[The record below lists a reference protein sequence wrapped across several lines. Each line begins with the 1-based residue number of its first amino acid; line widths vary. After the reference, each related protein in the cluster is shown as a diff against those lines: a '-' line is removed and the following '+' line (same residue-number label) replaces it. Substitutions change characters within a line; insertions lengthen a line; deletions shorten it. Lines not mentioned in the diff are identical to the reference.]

1 MIAILKKLANCAALF
16 LLLSACNTEQKQTFD
31 LLVVNASI
39 IDVAHGEVLT
49 NRLIGITKDTIRVVD
64 DMTNHNLFDAKRVI
78 DAQNKYVM
86 PGLWD
91 NHVHFR
97 GGDSLI
103 SENKNLL
110 PLFLAY
116 GVTTVRDAGGD
127 MTPSVLS
134 WRSQIQE
141 GKLDGPSIFSSG
153 PKLDGDNPAWAG
165 SIKVRTE
172 SDIKWA
178 MDSLEVID
186 VDYVK
191 MYDGS
196 LSKEM
201 FYGIIKEAEKRG
213 LKTTGHMPLS
223 ADIRQAI
230 DYGLDGSEH
239 IYYTLKACS
248 PLADS
253 LTSLNLGY
261 GMMDQ
266 IIASYDSILALDVFN
281 HMHEKQVFIT
291 PTLHIGKTLAEMLDV
306 DHSQDSLR
314 SYVGEGIQKTYQG
327 RIERAKKARANG
339 SNSRKKAE
347 EQTMDMIV
355 PMYEAGVNILA
366 GSDCGAFNSFVYPGQ
381 SIHQEL
387 LALGRA
393 GLTPQQV
400 LTTSLIN
407 GPKFFDLD
415 AYYGSVDPGKVADLL
430 LLDKNPLKNIEH
442 LKDIHTVIKRG
453 KTYNK
458 EALHKMMLEVKQI

>member
-1 MIAILKKLANCAALF
+1 MLKKLTISAVLL
-16 LLLSACNTEQKQTFD
+16 LLLSACDTKQKQSFD
-31 LLVVNASI
+31 LLIVNANI
-39 IDVAHGEVLT
+39 IDVAHGEVSP
-49 NRLIGITKDTIRVVD
+49 NRMIGISEDTIRVVD
-64 DMTNHNLFDAKRVI
+64 DMTNRDLYEAKQVI
-78 DAQNKYVM
+78 DAQRKYVM

-103 SENKNLL
+103 AENKNLL

-127 MTPSVLS
+127 ITPSVLK

-141 GKLDGPSIFSSG
+141 GKLAGSTIFSSG
-153 PKLDGDNPAWAG
+153 PKLDGEKPAWAG
-165 SIKVRTE
+165 SIKVSTE
-172 SDIKWA
+172 THIKWA
-178 MDSLEVID
+178 LDSLESID

-253 LTSLNLGY
+253 LTALDLGY

-266 IIASYDSILALDVFN
+266 IIASYDSTLALDFFKK
-281 HMHEKQVFIT
+281 MREKHVFIT

-306 DHSQDSLR
+306 DHSQDSMR
-314 SYVGEGIQKTYQG
+314 SYLGEGIQRTYQG

-339 SNSRKKAE
+339 STSRKKVE

-355 PMYEAGVNILA
+355 PMYDAGVNILA

-387 LALGRA
+387 TALVRA
-393 GLTPQQV
+393 GLSPQQAI
-400 LTTSLIN
+400 TTSVIN

-415 AYYGSVDPGKVADLL
+415 AYYGSVDAGKVADLL
-430 LLDKNPLKNIEH
+430 LLDKNPLENIEH
-442 LKDIHTVIKRG
+442 LKEIHTVIKRG
-453 KTYNK
+453 ETYDK
-458 EALHKMMLEVKQI
+458 EALHKMMQEVKH

>member
-1 MIAILKKLANCAALF
+1 MLKQLTISAAF
-16 LLLSACNTEQKQTFD
+16 VLLLIACDTKKPQTFD
-31 LLVVNASI
+31 LLIVNASI
-39 IDVAHGEVLT
+39 VDVQGGKVHP
-49 NRLIGITKDTIRVVD
+49 NRLIAISADTIRTVD
-64 DMTNHNLFDAKRVI
+64 DMANRDLFSGKQVI
-78 DAQNKYVM
+78 DAQQQYVM

-103 SENKNLL
+103 AENKNLL

-127 MTPSVLS
+127 ITPSVMD
-134 WRSQIQE
+134 WRSQVQA
-141 GKLDGPSIFSSG
+141 GTVAGPSIFSSG
-153 PKLDGDNPAWAG
+153 PKLDGENPAWAG

-172 SDIKWA
+172 SDIMKA
-178 MDSLEVID
+178 LDSLESID

-201 FYGIIKEAEKRG
+201 FYSIIKEAEKRG

-230 DYGLDGSEH
+230 DFGLDGSEH

-253 LTSLNLGY
+253 LTALDLGY

-266 IIASYDSILALDVFN
+266 IIESYDSMLALQVF
-281 HMHEKQVFIT
+281 HMMGDQQVFIT

-306 DHSQDSLR
+306 DHGQDSLR
-314 SYVGEGIQKTYQG
+314 KYVGEGIQETYQG
-327 RIERAKKARANG
+327 RIDRAKKARASG
-339 SNSRKKAE
+339 STSRKKTE

-387 LALGRA
+387 MALVRA
-393 GLTPQQV
+393 ELTPQQA
-400 LTTSLIN
+400 LITSVIN

-415 AYYGSVDPGKVADLL
+415 AYYGSVDQGKVADLL
-430 LLDKNPLKNIEH
+430 LLDRNPLDDITH
-442 LKDIHTVIKRG
+442 LQEIHAVIKRG
-453 KTYNK
+453 DVYNK
-458 EALHKMMLEVKQI
+458 KALDKMMQQVIPN